1 MFFFKEQ
8 ICIEIQPNAKHYARN
23 HVQKKAVSER
33 LNICIRILQNSQRI
47 YNGGIKVDESL
58 LTKTILF
65 SE

>member
-23 HVQKKAVSER
+23 HVQKKAVSEMS
-33 LNICIRILQNSQRI
+33 IRILQNSQRI